1 MPFRSRRARR
11 FSLFA
16 AAFVLLVSAPA
27 ALGHEQRDVGAYGLV
42 VGLIA
47 EPVFV
52 GQRSGLE
59 FSVTRDDQPV
69 EGLADVVQAEVIN
82 GDARRDLPLSARFGQ
97 PGWYQSYFFPTVA
110 GKYTFHITGT
120 MPDGT
125 AIDETFTSAPGG
137 FNEVQDA
144 VAGQFPVRFPSTPE
158 LAAEARRGADAAG
171 QLPIA
176 LGLGGIAV
184 VLSLAALGLA
194 LAGRARASR
203 G

>member
-1 MPFRSRRARR
+1 MVHRSRRSRR
-11 FSLFA
+11 SA
-16 AAFVLLVSAPA
+16 LLLA
-27 ALGHEQRDVGAYGLV
+27 ALLLALTAPSALAHEQRDIGAYDV
-42 VGLIA
+42 VIGFIA

-59 FSVTRDDQPV
+59 FSVTQNEQPV
-69 EGLADVVQAEVIN
+69 EGLADILKAEVIN

-110 GKYTFHITGT
+110 GKYTFRITGT

-125 AIDETFTSAPGG
+125 AIDETFTSAPDG

-144 VAGQFPVRFPSTPE
+144 AAGQFPVRFPSTPE
-158 LAAEARRGADAAG
+158 LAAEAKRGADAAS

-176 LGLGGIAV
+176 LGLGGLALLIA
-184 VLSLAALGLA
+184 LAALGLA
-194 LAGRARASR
+194 LAGRSRPSR